1 MNPPVIIQKIYNAII
16 MKTGECSDPL
26 ARKAKHDKIVR
37 TTDKI
42 VLFFRIVLLYG
53 RKSLVII

>member
-26 ARKAKHDKIVR
+26 ARKAKHDKKVR
-37 TTDKI
+37 TTDKT
-42 VLFFRIVLLYG
+42 VLFFRIVLL
-53 RKSLVII
+53 